1 MAYMLSPFSLFYL
14 MGSQIVFNLRKT
26 REYVSRR
33 PVICFGNILSGGV
46 GKTPI
51 VRKVAKFF
59 DAPVVMRGYKKSE
72 QTGGIGDEAKMLSSD
87 NLLVHV
93 GNRKSNLVLLNKQD
107 SNTPIIMDDG
117 FQNSSIKK
125 DISVLVFDEAIG
137 FGNGFL
143 LPAGPLREKKTAIN
157 RADAIILV
165 KRKDVQPD
173 FALPTNIPVFHA
185 KNREVCPYDT
195 RTPVIAFAGIGY
207 PDKFFKNVPCKVIK
221 KIYFPD
227 HYQYTDEDI
236 KKLIDLASKKKA
248 KLLTTEK
255 DWVRL
260 PDWAQKEIKF
270 SGLETDIDAKFYDW
284 LKRKVNDIK
293 KQKNYNIWCGDSFR
307 IACKYGRKAICE
319 AWNFFSKG

>member
-1 MAYMLSPFSLFYL
+1 MKTPKWFLKKSLVAYMLTPFSLFYQI
-14 MGSQIVFNLRKT
+14 GSKTVFNIRKK

-33 PVICFGNILSGGV
+33 PIICFGNILSGGV

-51 VRKVAKFF
+51 VRNVAKFF
-59 DAPVVMRGYKKSE
+59 DAPVVMRGYKKSK
-72 QTGGIGDEAKMLSSD
+72 QTDSIGDEAKMLSSD
-87 NLLVHV
+87 NILVHV
-93 GNRKSNLVLLNKQD
+93 GNRKSNLILLNKQK

-143 LPAGPLREKKTAIN
+143 LPAGPLREKKSAIN

-165 KRKDVQPD
+165 KRKKAHPD
-173 FALPTNIPVFHA
+173 FALPTNIPVFNA
-185 KNREVCPYDT
+185 KNSENCPYDKNT
-195 RTPVIAFAGIGY
+195 HVVVFAGIGY
-207 PDKFFKNVPCKVIK
+207 PEKFFDNVPCKMVE
-221 KIYFPD
+221 KISFPD

-236 KKLIDLASKKKA
+236 KKLIDTAKEKNA

-260 PDWAQKEIKF
+260 PDWAKKEIKF
-270 SGLETDIDAKFYDW
+270 SALQTDIDSKFYDW
-284 LKRKVNDIK
+284 LKGKVNEVS
-293 KQKNYNIWCGDSFR
+293 KQKN
-307 IACKYGRKAICE
+307 
-319 AWNFFSKG
+319 

>member
-1 MAYMLSPFSLFYL
+1 MKTPKWFLKKSLVAYMLTPFSLFYQ
-14 MGSQIVFNLRKT
+14 MGSKTVFNIRKK

-33 PVICFGNILSGGV
+33 PIICFGNILSGGV

-51 VRKVAKFF
+51 VRNVAKFF
-59 DAPVVMRGYKKSE
+59 DAPVVMRGYKKSK
-72 QTGGIGDEAKMLSSD
+72 QTESIGDEAKMLSSD
-87 NLLVHV
+87 NILVHV
-93 GNRKSNLVLLNKQD
+93 GNRKSNLILLNKQK

-143 LPAGPLREKKTAIN
+143 LPAGPLLEKKSAIN

-165 KRKDVQPD
+165 KRKKTHPD

-185 KNREVCPYDT
+185 KNSENCPYDKNT
-195 RTPVIAFAGIGY
+195 HVVVFAGIGY
-207 PDKFFKNVPCKVIK
+207 PEKFFDNVPCKVVE
-221 KIYFPD
+221 KISFPD

-236 KKLIDLASKKKA
+236 KKLIDAAKEKNA

-260 PDWAQKEIKF
+260 PVSVRNKVKF
-270 SGLETDIDAKFYDW
+270 AKLETVIDPQFFNW
-284 LKRKVNDIK
+284 LKEKLND
-293 KQKNYNIWCGDSFR
+293 NN
-307 IACKYGRKAICE
+307 
-319 AWNFFSKG
+319 